1 MTPQASLPSADQP
14 SHPASVETPATAPAP
29 AWVPIRSL
37 SAKHRGE
44 ILAHLTALSARDRY
58 LRFGYNASD
67 GQLAR
72 YVDGINFSRD
82 EVFGI
87 FNRRLTLIALGHLA
101 CPDIG
106 QAGNPTAEFGG
117 SVAEHARGRGYG
129 ARLFEHAMLHA
140 RNRGLSKLF
149 IHALSE
155 NTAMLKIVR
164 HAGAVVERSG
174 SESDAYLKLPEDTVA
189 SQVEQWVGQQAAAMD
204 YRFKHQAQ
212 WVDGFLGA
220 CRTWVVDSEKRPEPG
235 QFLPDLQAHS
245 PAMAQKPSEKWP
257 AEAVSQQP
265 IPKSDRLLDTIGE
278 VTANIGKLAKPS
290 VKN

>member
-14 SHPASVETPATAPAP
+14 SHPASVETPAATAAAP

-37 SAKHRGE
+37 APKHRDE
-44 ILAHLTALSARDRY
+44 ILGHLTALSGRDRY
-58 LRFGYNASD
+58 LRFGYSASD

-87 FNRRLTLIALGHLA
+87 FNRRLTLIALAHLA

-106 QAGNPTAEFGG
+106 QTGTPTAEFGG

-129 ARLFEHAMLHA
+129 ARLFEQAMLHA

-155 NTAMLKIVR
+155 NTAMLKIAR
-164 HAGAVVERSG
+164 HAGASVERSG
-174 SESDAYLKLPEDTVA
+174 SESDAYLKLPQDTVA
-189 SQVEQWVGQQAAAMD
+189 SQVEQWVGRHAAAID
-204 YRFKHQAQ
+204 YQFKHQAQ
-212 WVDGFLGA
+212 
-220 CRTWVVDSEKRPEPG
+220 VV
-235 QFLPDLQAHS
+235 
-245 PAMAQKPSEKWP
+245 
-257 AEAVSQQP
+257 EA
-265 IPKSDRLLDTIGE
+265 LLNASGE
-278 VTANIGKLAKPS
+278 VKASISIWPDSRPRTDVNR
-290 VKN
+290 